1 MEIITARNVV
11 AYSHQPNSLDMEVA
25 FGQFPGQF
33 IAFTAQKDDLAEHGR
48 ELYFRA
54 IHGEFGPITE
64 LDAPAPSED
73 QQREQQSIKLQQ
85 AVVAMAP
92 LEDAEKLGIASE
104 EELSLL
110 AAWRLYRVE
119 VYRLPQSAGWP
130 ADVTWP
136 EQPS

>member
-1 MEIITARNVV
+1 MEIITARNVI
-11 AYSHQPNSLDMEVA
+11 AYSHQPDSLDMEVA
-25 FGQFPGQF
+25 FGHLPDQFV
-33 IAFTAQKDDLAEHGR
+33 AFTARKDDSAEHGR

-54 IHGEFGPITE
+54 IHGEFGPVTE
-64 LDAPAPSED
+64 LDAPLPSEGE
-73 QQREQQSIKLQQ
+73 QRERQSVKLQQ

-92 LEDAEKLGIASE
+92 LEDAERLGIASE
-104 EELSLL
+104 AELSLL

-130 ADVTWP
+130 ADVIWP